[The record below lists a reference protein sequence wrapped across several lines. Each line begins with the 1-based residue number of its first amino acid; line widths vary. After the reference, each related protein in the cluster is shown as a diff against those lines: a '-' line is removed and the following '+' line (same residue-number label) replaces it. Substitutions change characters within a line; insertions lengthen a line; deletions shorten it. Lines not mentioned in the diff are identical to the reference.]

1 MFGNQ
6 SRLTV
11 TEHDGCG
18 HSVSSVWCIAGEALQ
33 IASHRAAYGGELPQR
48 LRFRTVSRVHEF
60 LPQFNNP
67 TENNS
72 VPTRVGLPSSLSGS
86 ISAQFPSCRDGCP
99 SAAVLL
105 LVGLVIDESVWA
117 KTLRRGRQPRA
128 VGRRRRRQRVIGD
141 EFLDQCCGRK
151 PLRYGTRELIG
162 SGGARVWVAFRH
174 DRTTAWPFRA
184 GAVAVH
190 FGAPYRAG
198 AFADH

>member
-1 MFGNQ
+1 MGKRKIKCEMGMFGNQ

-18 HSVSSVWCIAGEALQ
+18 HSVSSVWCIAGEDLQ

-86 ISAQFPSCRDGCP
+86 ISFPVSQHSTSVNVPRPQCCSLWDWLSTSP
-99 SAAVLL
+99 S
-105 LVGLVIDESVWA
+105 
-117 KTLRRGRQPRA
+117 
-128 VGRRRRRQRVIGD
+128 GRR
-141 EFLDQCCGRK
+141 
-151 PLRYGTRELIG
+151 
-162 SGGARVWVAFRH
+162 H
-174 DRTTAWPFRA
+174 
-184 GAVAVH
+184 
-190 FGAPYRAG
+190 
-198 AFADH
+198 